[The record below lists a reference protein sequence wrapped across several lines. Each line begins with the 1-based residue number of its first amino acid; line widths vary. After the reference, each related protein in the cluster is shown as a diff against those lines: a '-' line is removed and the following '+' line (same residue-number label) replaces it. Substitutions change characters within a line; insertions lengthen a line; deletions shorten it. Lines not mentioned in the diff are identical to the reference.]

1 MDHVDEIVAQW
12 QQQRGDLDYSPMLVI
27 GRLSRTARL
36 IEKQLERCFAE
47 FGLQQWEFDVLATL
61 RRAGDPYELT
71 PTQIVGSLMVST
83 SAMTNRVDRLEK
95 AGLVTRS
102 HDLHGDRR
110 AIRVRLTPAGLTLV
124 DRAVE
129 AHVANEKRLLE
140 DLTPTQRTQLAA
152 LLAKLSRSAETTPAP
167 PAARKTR
174 TPRNGHHPT
183 PKPTP

>member
-1 MDHVDEIVAQW
+1 
-12 QQQRGDLDYSPMLVI
+12 MLVI

-36 IEKQLERCFAE
+36 VEKQLERCFAE
-47 FGLQQWEFDVLATL
+47 FNIQQWEFDVLATL
-61 RRAGDPYELT
+61 RRSGNPYELT

-110 AIRVRLTPAGLTLV
+110 AIRVRLTSTGLALV

-129 AHVANEKRLLE
+129 AHVANEERMLTA
-140 DLTPTQRTQLAA
+140 LTPTQRIQLSK
-152 LLAKLSRSAETTPAP
+152 LLSKLSRSTEAAAALPAVQE
-167 PAARKTR
+167 ARAL
-174 TPRNGHHPT
+174 
-183 PKPTP
+183 